1 MVVKGGDP
9 QGRSTDSPERKKKK
23 KKQATL
29 QGCNHGEVQDG
40 GSDSVNQKGG
50 FYLPSERLVS
60 REWNFLWFLLEGA
73 EKDSC
78 VIPLIGQQRAL
89 FDNCTSWLQ
98 VTEELSNSVS
108 HSSK

>member
-1 MVVKGGDP
+1 MGTLKGGQQIP
-9 QGRSTDSPERKKKK
+9 PKEKRKRKS
-23 KKQATL
+23 KQL
-29 QGCNHGEVQDG
+29 SRDVIMVEVQDG

-60 REWNFLWFLLEGA
+60 HDWNFLWFLQEGA